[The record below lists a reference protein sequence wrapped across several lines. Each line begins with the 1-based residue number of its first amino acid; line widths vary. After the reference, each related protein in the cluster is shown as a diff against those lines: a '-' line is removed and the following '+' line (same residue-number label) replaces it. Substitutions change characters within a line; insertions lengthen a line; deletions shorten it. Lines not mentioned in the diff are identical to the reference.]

1 MYFKQKDIFGSLDRN
16 FVKQFMDV
24 AETISLE
31 AGELLFQEG
40 DAASWLYILLRGRMK
55 LSLGQT
61 GRVVYVVSQGGEA
74 FGWSSLVG
82 RQSYSATAE
91 GMTAAKLLRFEKN
104 RLEKIVEKDTA
115 NGLQLFKNLAAL
127 LGGRLI
133 HAYSSDLSTISEMDL
148 SSYGTGQV
156 VDVPENELEG

>member
-40 DAASWLYILLRGRMK
+40 DAASWLYILLKGRMK

-61 GRVVYVVSQGGEA
+61 RRVVYVVSQGGEA

-91 GMTAAKLLRFEKN
+91 CMTAAKLLRFEKN

-127 LGGRLI
+127 LGGRLL
-133 HAYSSDLSTISEMDL
+133 HAYSSSLSNISEIDL
-148 SSYGTGQV
+148 SSYGTRQV
-156 VDVPENELEG
+156 VDVLENEYEG

>member
-1 MYFKQKDIFGSLDRN
+1 MYIKQKDIFGSLDRS

-24 AETISLE
+24 AETISLK
-31 AGELLFQEG
+31 AGELLFEEG
-40 DAASWLYILLRGRMK
+40 DAASWLYILLKGRVK
-55 LSLGQT
+55 LSLGRA

-82 RQSYSATAE
+82 RQRYSATAKC
-91 GMTAAKLLRFEKN
+91 MTAAKLLRFEKN

-133 HAYSSDLSTISEMDL
+133 HAYSSGLSTISEIDL
-148 SSYGTGQV
+148 SSYGSGQV
-156 VDVPENELEG
+156 VDVLENELES

>member
-1 MYFKQKDIFGSLDRN
+1 MYFKQKDIFGFLDRN

-40 DAASWLYILLRGRMK
+40 DAASWLYILLKGRMK

-61 GRVVYVVSQGGEA
+61 RRVVYVVSQGGEA

-91 GMTAAKLLRFEKN
+91 CMTAAKLLRFEKN

-127 LGGRLI
+127 LGGRLL
-133 HAYSSDLSTISEMDL
+133 HAYSSSLSNISEIDL
-148 SSYGTGQV
+148 SSYGTRQV
-156 VDVPENELEG
+156 VDVLENEYEG

>member
-40 DAASWLYILLRGRMK
+40 DAASWLYILLKGRIK

-61 GRVVYVVSQGGEA
+61 RRVVYVVSQGGEA

-91 GMTAAKLLRFEKN
+91 CMTAAKLLRLEKN

-115 NGLQLFKNLAAL
+115 NGLQLFKNLTAL
-127 LGGRLI
+127 LGGRLL
-133 HAYSSDLSTISEMDL
+133 HAYSSSLSNISEIDL
-148 SSYGTGQV
+148 SSYGTRQV
-156 VDVPENELEG
+156 VDVLENESEG